1 MKLCDAMNRLA
12 LSSIIKCIITIFLEY
27 SVKNIMEKSGEFH
40 LLTMV
45 FTGNPLIYI
54 TTLERYS

>member
-1 MKLCDAMNRLA
+1 MHYINIFGI
-12 LSSIIKCIITIFLEY
+12 LS
-27 SVKNIMEKSGEFH
+27 KNIMEKFDEFH

-54 TTLERYS
+54 TALER